1 MIFMELTYLQITV
14 IGIYL
19 GMGIFLL
26 PGNLFSKTDDYF
38 SENNYAYKFHNESV
52 ADTSKISLSATLD
65 EIEIR
70 PMESQIPLRLQP
82 MAISE
87 LQASDLESMNP
98 RTISSAF
105 NFLAGAKIE
114 ERATASYRVSI
125 RGSSLRS
132 PFGVRNVKVY
142 WNGFLFTTSEGTTP
156 LNLLDISL
164 VKNANILKGPA
175 GSLYGAG
182 NGGVILLN
190 TGVESGNSLHWSAS
204 VGSYNLQRMGI
215 QANLQT
221 DNFFINTGYAQMKS
235 NGYRNHSSMDRKNFF
250 FSSSFFP
257 SAAQKIDFH
266 LLYADLFY
274 QLPGGLNFDQFQ
286 ENPRQARPGSAEQN
300 SSIETQMLFAGISAE
315 HQLSS
320 NWMNRTYLSLSTTDF
335 DHPFIL
341 DYKTELQREWAG
353 RTVFYYNG
361 FLGVQAISL
370 ALGAEYQSG
379 RKTANN
385 FGNIG
390 GVRDSLRFADDIRTT
405 NTSTFQ
411 QLEWKP
417 GNGWLITSA
426 LSQNFTRYHVDRY
439 SDFIGTGPWLV
450 KKSFDPVWIP
460 RLGFSKEL
468 SDQSVIFGLFSS
480 GFSPPTLDEFRTNE
494 GSVNLDLEAER
505 GWNYEL
511 GYRYRDK
518 SEVFQADLSIFYFNL
533 DQTIST
539 FTNPD
544 GVVLFRN
551 SGATDQYG
559 VELELEWMPYKSREG
574 LIRSINFRHAY
585 TGHFF
590 YFRESIRGETDIS
603 DNQLTGVAPHS
614 FSNRLNMG
622 LAGGI
627 NFSLYQHFSDRL
639 PLDDRNLVFQESRHL
654 LGAKAQWS
662 RQLTEKWMVSCGLGM
677 DNITN
682 LDYSLGN
689 DLNAFGG
696 RYYQTA
702 PGRNWH
708 ADLRIGYLF

>member
-1 MIFMELTYLQITV
+1 MKPTSFQNTATV
-14 IGIYL
+14 IFLGI
-19 GMGIFLL
+19 GIFLL
-26 PGNLFSKTDDYF
+26 PQTLFSKTEEFFHTGTTVYDLY
-38 SENNYAYKFHNESV
+38 SERII
-52 ADTSKISLSATLD
+52 DTTEISISATID

-70 PMESQIPLRLQP
+70 AMESQSPLRLQP
-82 MAISE
+82 AAISQIGAIE
-87 LQASDLESMNP
+87 LQNLNP

-105 NFLAGAKIE
+105 NFSAGATIE
-114 ERATASYRVSI
+114 ERATASYRVNI

-142 WNGFLFTTSEGTTP
+142 WNGFSFTTSEGTTP
-156 LNLLDISL
+156 LNFLDISL
-164 VKNANILKGPA
+164 ITNATILKGPS

-182 NGGVILLN
+182 NGGVILFN
-190 TGVESGNSLHWSAS
+190 NQPQKYNSVKTSAS
-204 VGSYNLQRMGI
+204 AGSYQLQRQAI
-215 QANLQT
+215 QLNYRE
-221 DNFFINTGYAQMKS
+221 DHFSIYSGYSQMS
-235 NGYRNHSSMDRKNFF
+235 SDGYRNHSGMDRKNFF

-257 SAAQKIDFH
+257 SATQKIDFH

-274 QLPGGLNFDQFQ
+274 QLPGGLNFEQFQ
-286 ENPRQARPGSAEQN
+286 ENSRQARPNAAEQN
-300 SSIETQMLFAGISAE
+300 SSIESQLLFTGISAE

-320 NWMNRTYLSLSTTDF
+320 NWMNRTYLSMSTIDF

-341 DYKTELQREWAG
+341 DYKTELQREWAA

-361 FLGVQAISL
+361 LFRLQSVRL

-379 RKTANN
+379 RKTASN
-385 FGNIG
+385 FANIG
-390 GVRDSLRFADDIRTT
+390 GNRDSLRFADDIRTA
-405 NTSTFQ
+405 NVSTFQ

-417 GNGWLITSA
+417 GNGWLITAA
-426 LSQNFTRYHVDRY
+426 LSQNFTRYQVDRFA
-439 SDFIGTGPWLV
+439 DNIGTGPWLV
-450 KKSFDPVWIP
+450 KRSFDPVWIP

-511 GYRYRDK
+511 GYRFRDR
-518 SEVFQADLSIFYFNL
+518 SEFFQANLSVFYFNL
-533 DQTIST
+533 DQSIST

-559 VELELEWMPYKSREG
+559 VELELDWRPYSSDFGLLREIA
-574 LIRSINFRHAY
+574 LKHAY

-590 YFRESIRGETDIS
+590 YFRESLRAEEDIS
-603 DNQLTGVAPHS
+603 GNQLTGVAPHKL
-614 FSNRLNMG
+614 SNRVSVQF
-622 LAGGI
+622 AGG
-627 NFSLYQHFSDRL
+627 FQWQFFHLYSDQL
-639 PLDDRNLVFQESRHL
+639 PLDDRNMVFQEARHI
-654 LGAKAQWS
+654 LGTKIDWNYQLGNQW
-662 RQLTEKWMVSCGLGM
+662 KINAGLGIENLT
-677 DNITN
+677 D

-696 RYYQTA
+696 RFYQTA

-708 ADLRIGYLF
+708 ADLGVVYLF